1 MMRPSIDFI
10 EASNIQSDDDWIDD
24 LPYDIQ
30 VQEHAAHKMGAG
42 LTYANDAC

>member
-30 VQEHAAHKMGAG
+30 VREHAAHKMGVG
-42 LTYANDAC
+42 LMHANDAY